1 VENKATNTPH
11 PVFGFAENGMGWGL
25 HVILN
30 PWVSPMAII
39 VMPFQGIFE
48 VSKYFNFG
56 GCLYENLIWHPS
68 GIYMWEI
75 NNIELRRYCGLT

>member
-1 VENKATNTPH
+1 MGETHGKQNNKYTPPH
-11 PVFGFAENGMGWGL
+11 PIFGFAENGMGWEL
-25 HVILN
+25 HVNLN

-56 GCLYENLIWHPS
+56 GMRATATTH
-68 GIYMWEI
+68 
-75 NNIELRRYCGLT
+75 